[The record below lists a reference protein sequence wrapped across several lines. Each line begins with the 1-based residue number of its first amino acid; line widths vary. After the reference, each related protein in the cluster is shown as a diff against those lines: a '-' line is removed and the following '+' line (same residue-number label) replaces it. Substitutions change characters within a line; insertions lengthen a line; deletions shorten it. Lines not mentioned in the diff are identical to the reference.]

1 MPPCSVD
8 ELADGK
14 EEVEEDEV
22 GHDKEE
28 EEGEERGGGG
38 EERDDWGECWAT
50 VGVGEDT
57 PLSPQEEARE
67 EEEGNWWSAFE
78 GGAGNELVVVEQNL
92 GFGATSGGVLLPA
105 RGGEDVGGGP
115 LPLHGWSAKSAGGET
130 RTLSRAGEGG
140 DSCVVQALGGSTTSL
155 VVAASP
161 ISGAPLSYTGWFQA
175 LT

>member
-1 MPPCSVD
+1 MD

-14 EEVEEDEV
+14 EDVEEDEV

-67 EEEGNWWSAFE
+67 EEEGNWWSFGFE
-78 GGAGNELVVVEQNL
+78 GGGGSELVEEENGFL

-105 RGGEDVGGGP
+105 RGREDAGGGG
-115 LPLHGWSAKSAGGET
+115 PLHGWSAKSAGGET

-155 VVAASP
+155 LVAASP
-161 ISGAPLSYTGWFQA
+161 ISGAPLSYTGWFHA

>member
-1 MPPCSVD
+1 MD

-67 EEEGNWWSAFE
+67 EEEGNWWSGFE
-78 GGAGNELVVVEQNL
+78 GGGGRELVEEEVVEQNGFL

-105 RGGEDVGGGP
+105 RGGEDVGAP

-130 RTLSRAGEGG
+130 RTLSRVGEGG
-140 DSCVVQALGGSTTSL
+140 ESCVVQALGGSTTSL

-161 ISGAPLSYTGWFQA
+161 ISGVPLSYTGWFQA

>member
-1 MPPCSVD
+1 MF
-8 ELADGK
+8 
-14 EEVEEDEV
+14 
-22 GHDKEE
+22 
-28 EEGEERGGGG
+28 
-38 EERDDWGECWAT
+38 
-50 VGVGEDT
+50 
-57 PLSPQEEARE
+57 E
-67 EEEGNWWSAFE
+67 EEEGNWWSFDFE
-78 GGAGNELVVVEQNL
+78 GGGGSELVEEEVVEQNL

-105 RGGEDVGGGP
+105 RGGEDVGAP

-155 VVAASP
+155 LVAASP